1 MICRYLNGQN
11 VTFVGP
17 GHGSVVQLQTEDWF
31 VYHAWPFKKIG
42 LEHPGR
48 MLMLDKITWMNNL
61 WPKIGIPSVDPQ
73 IKPKTL

>member
-1 MICRYLNGQN
+1 MLNFQNYFYVLIFHRYLNGQN

-42 LEHPGR
+42 KLLE
-48 MLMLDKITWMNNL
+48 DENL
-61 WPKIGIPSVDPQ
+61 FKA
-73 IKPKTL
+73 IKV